1 MKVRTACT
9 LMLLTP
15 LSFACLGRADER
27 AQPAANEVLN
37 RYGKRDARLHDPSAL
52 VRDGDRTSE
61 GSAGTVGLEP
71 RD

>member
-9 LMLLTP
+9 LVLLTP

-37 RYGKRDARLHDPSAL
+37 RYGKRAARRPAH
-52 VRDGDRTSE
+52 
-61 GSAGTVGLEP
+61 
-71 RD
+71 